1 MPQKNKDLQKRGE
14 SLDWEQQ
21 CKGIS
26 LTNLSNLCVWGA
38 NTPTKGLTGSKPL
51 VISTARWTMG
61 MMRIAIIEDHSLTRT
76 GIRSSLAQQRDI
88 SIVGDAETGFAG
100 LSLLK
105 KAKPDVAIVDIGLPD
120 IDGVEV
126 VQRFRNNLSQEAE
139 DQTRFIML
147 TSYTQERMV
156 LAAFVAGADSY
167 CVKNTK
173 FELLLEAIRMTY
185 EGQSWIDPAIARII
199 LKHSRQAA
207 ILMSAAGKS
216 QTITI
221 TALDSEQATI
231 LKADPL
237 TNKELEVLELMVQGY
252 TNNQIAGQLYMSLG
266 TVKVH
271 IRSILSKLCASDR
284 TQAAV
289 LAMRAGLIE

>member
-1 MPQKNKDLQKRGE
+1 
-14 SLDWEQQ
+14 
-21 CKGIS
+21 
-26 LTNLSNLCVWGA
+26 
-38 NTPTKGLTGSKPL
+38 
-51 VISTARWTMG
+51 MG
-61 MMRIAIIEDHSLTRT
+61 TMRIAIVEDHSLTRT
-76 GIRSSLAQQRDI
+76 GIRSSLNEQQNI
-88 SIVGDAETGFAG
+88 SVVGEAETGIAG
-100 LSLLK
+100 LKLLQK
-105 KAKPDVAIVDIGLPD
+105 TKPDLAIVDIGLPD

-126 VQRFRNNLSQEAE
+126 VQRFRNALPSES
-139 DQTRFIML
+139 DFTTRFIIL

-156 LAAFVAGADSY
+156 LAAFAAGADSY

-173 FELLLEAIRMTY
+173 FELLLEAIRVTCDG
-185 EGQSWIDPAIARII
+185 ESWIDPAIARIV
-199 LKHSRQAA
+199 LKHARQVASLSSVA
-207 ILMSAAGKS
+207 SQP
-216 QTITI
+216 QTII
-221 TALDSEQATI
+221 INALDSEQATI
-231 LKADPL
+231 LEADPL

>member
-1 MPQKNKDLQKRGE
+1 
-14 SLDWEQQ
+14 
-21 CKGIS
+21 
-26 LTNLSNLCVWGA
+26 
-38 NTPTKGLTGSKPL
+38 
-51 VISTARWTMG
+51 
-61 MMRIAIIEDHSLTRT
+61 MRIAIVEDHSLTRT
-76 GIRSSLAQQRDI
+76 GIRSSLNEQQDI
-88 SIVGDAETGFAG
+88 SVVGEAETGVAG
-100 LSLLK
+100 LKLLQK
-105 KAKPDVAIVDIGLPD
+105 TKPDLAIVDIGLPD
-120 IDGVEV
+120 IDGIEV
-126 VQRFRNNLSQEAE
+126 VQQFRNALPPESEVS
-139 DQTRFIML
+139 TRFIML

-156 LAAFVAGADSY
+156 LAAFAAGADSY

-173 FELLLEAIRMTY
+173 FELLLEAIRMTF
-185 EGQSWIDPAIARII
+185 EGQSWIDPAIARIV
-199 LKHSRQAA
+199 LKHARQVASS
-207 ILMSAAGKS
+207 LPVTSEP

-221 TALDSEQATI
+221 NALDSEQATI
-231 LKADPL
+231 LEADPL

>member
-1 MPQKNKDLQKRGE
+1 
-14 SLDWEQQ
+14 
-21 CKGIS
+21 
-26 LTNLSNLCVWGA
+26 
-38 NTPTKGLTGSKPL
+38 
-51 VISTARWTMG
+51 
-61 MMRIAIIEDHSLTRT
+61 MRIAIVEDHSLTRT
-76 GIRSSLAQQRDI
+76 GIRSSLNEQQDI
-88 SIVGDAETGFAG
+88 TVVGDAETGVAG
-100 LSLLK
+100 LKLLQET
-105 KAKPDVAIVDIGLPD
+105 KPDLAIVDIGLPD

-126 VQRFRNNLSQEAE
+126 VQRFRNAFPSGS
-139 DQTRFIML
+139 DVHTRVIML

-156 LAAFVAGADSY
+156 LAAFAAGADSY

-185 EGQSWIDPAIARII
+185 EGQSWIDPAIARIV
-199 LKHSRQAA
+199 LKHSRQ
-207 ILMSAAGKS
+207 SAAS
-216 QTITI
+216 SSVPDDPQTVTI
-221 TALDSEQATI
+221 NALDSEQATI
-231 LKADPL
+231 LEADPL

-271 IRSILSKLCASDR
+271 VRSILNKLCASDR